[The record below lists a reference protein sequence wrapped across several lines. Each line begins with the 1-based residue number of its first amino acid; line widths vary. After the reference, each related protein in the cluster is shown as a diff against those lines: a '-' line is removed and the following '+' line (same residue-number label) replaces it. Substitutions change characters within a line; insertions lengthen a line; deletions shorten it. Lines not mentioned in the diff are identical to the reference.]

1 MLLMDVPSFGER
13 QGNQF
18 KFFVCFGA
26 ENICLL
32 LSLSKICADHVK
44 FRFSPFH
51 RDRLIV
57 I

>member
-18 KFFVCFGA
+18 KFFVCFGD

-44 FRFSPFH
+44 FCFSSFH